1 MMFIKLS
8 RTSWHA
14 AREILSR
21 GLTWFSKM
29 TLSEVQMVPT
39 LHQQKFIILPKDIRT
54 TNTLNEIVLF
64 EKNLSEPT
72 LAARIVF

>member
-1 MMFIKLS
+1 MCFYD
-8 RTSWHA
+8 
-14 AREILSR
+14 ILIWS
-21 GLTWFSKM
+21 TWFSKM
-29 TLSEVQMVPT
+29 TLSEVQMVPN
-39 LHQQKFIILPKDIRT
+39 LYGHKFIRLPKDVRT

>member
-1 MMFIKLS
+1 
-8 RTSWHA
+8 
-14 AREILSR
+14 
-21 GLTWFSKM
+21 M

-39 LHQQKFIILPKDIRT
+39 LHQQKIIILPKDIRT

>member
-1 MMFIKLS
+1 
-8 RTSWHA
+8 
-14 AREILSR
+14 
-21 GLTWFSKM
+21 M
-29 TLSEVQMVPT
+29 TLSEVQMVPN
-39 LHQQKFIILPKDIRT
+39 LYGHKFIRLPKDVRT